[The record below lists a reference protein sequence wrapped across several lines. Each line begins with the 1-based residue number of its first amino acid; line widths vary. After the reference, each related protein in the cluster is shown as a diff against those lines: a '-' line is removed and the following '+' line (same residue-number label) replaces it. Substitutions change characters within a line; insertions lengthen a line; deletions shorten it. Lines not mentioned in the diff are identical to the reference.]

1 MRCLSA
7 ADIVRIWELGQ
18 DRHPLDRALLLLAFA
33 FPKKTLVELASW
45 SIGRRDAYL
54 LTLREITFGDK
65 LNSFAICPQCQEKL
79 EFSLNIRDIRII
91 DPEQMTE
98 SDCYQFTTES
108 LELQFRLP
116 NSLDLAAV
124 MTAEDETTA
133 SLQLAKHC
141 LLQAN
146 LDGKAVSYEKLP
158 ATAIAHLSKQFTEVD
173 SQAEILLDLTCP
185 ACDHLWQVLFDIVD
199 FFWRELSNQAKRLL
213 REVHALAEVYGW
225 QEDEILGMSALRR
238 QYYLD
243 LAEPKN

>member
-33 FPKKTLVELASW
+33 FPEKNLTELASW

-54 LTLREITFGDK
+54 LTLREITFGGK
-65 LNSFAICPQCQEKL
+65 LNSFATCPQCQENL
-79 EFSLNIRDIRII
+79 EFSLNIRDLRII
-91 DPEQMTE
+91 DPDRTITK
-98 SDCYQFTTES
+98 DCYQFSTES

-116 NSLDLAAV
+116 NSLDLAAA
-124 MTAEDETTA
+124 MTAEDETSA

-146 LDGKAVSYEKLP
+146 LDGKAVSYEQLP
-158 ATAIAHLSKQFTEVD
+158 ATAIADLDKQLTEAD

-185 ACDHLWQVLFDIVD
+185 ACDRLWQVLFDIVD

-213 REVHALAEVYGW
+213 QEVHALAKVYGW
-225 QEDEILGMSALRR
+225 QEAEILGMSAVRR
-238 QYYLD
+238 QSYLD
-243 LAEPKN
+243 LAE